1 MMTYKLKVAGLEREL
16 PLCPISERLYIAGFV
31 MLGDTELT
39 EACAE
44 KLCPF
49 LPEHD
54 ILITAEAKGI
64 PLICAMARRLGE
76 DRYIV
81 ARKKPKLY
89 MKDMLKCEVTSIT
102 TEGSQC
108 LYLDGADADLMRG
121 RRVVIVDDVISTGKS
136 LHALEELVRMAG
148 GNIVAKVA
156 VLAEGDAI
164 DREDIRYLAPLPLFD
179 TEGNPL

>member
-1 MMTYKLKVAGLEREL
+1 MTYRLKVAGVERDL
-16 PLCPISERLYIAGFV
+16 PICPISERLMIAGFE

-44 KLCPF
+44 GLCRL

-54 ILITAEAKGI
+54 VLITAEAKGI
-64 PLICAMARRLGE
+64 PLICAMARRLNE
-76 DRYIV
+76 DRYVV

-89 MKDMLKCEVTSIT
+89 MKDVLKCEVTSIT

-108 LYLDGADADLMRG
+108 LYLDGADAELMKG
-121 RRVVIVDDVISTGKS
+121 RRVVIVDDVISTGQS
-136 LHALEELVRMAG
+136 LHALEELVKMSG
-148 GNIVAKVA
+148 GKIVAKVA

-179 TEGNPL
+179 SEGNPL

>member
-1 MMTYKLKVAGLEREL
+1 MTYRLKVAGVERDL
-16 PLCPISERLYIAGFV
+16 PICPISERLMIAGFV

-44 KLCPF
+44 GLCHL

-64 PLICAMARRLGE
+64 PLICAMARQLGE
-76 DRYIV
+76 DRYVV

-89 MKDMLKCEVTSIT
+89 MKDVLKCEVTSIT

-108 LYLDGADADLMRG
+108 LYLDGADAELMKD
-121 RRVVIVDDVISTGKS
+121 RRVVIVDDVISTGQS
-136 LHALEELVRMAG
+136 LHALEELVKMSG
-148 GNIVAKVA
+148 GKIVAKVA

-179 TEGNPL
+179 SEGKPL

>member
-1 MMTYKLKVAGLEREL
+1 MTYKLKVAGLERDL
-16 PLCPISERLYIAGFV
+16 PLCPISERLMIAGFV

-44 KLCPF
+44 GIIRL

-54 ILITAEAKGI
+54 VLITAEAKGI
-64 PLICAMARRLGE
+64 PLICAMARQLGE
-76 DRYIV
+76 ARYVV

-89 MKDMLKCEVTSIT
+89 MENILKCVVTSIT
-102 TEGSQC
+102 TEGGQC
-108 LYLDGADADLMRG
+108 LYLDGKDADMMRG
-121 RRVVIVDDVISTGKS
+121 RRVVIVDDVISTGQS

-156 VLAEGDAI
+156 VLAEGKAME
-164 DREDIRYLAPLPLFD
+164 RTDIRYLAPLPLFD
-179 TEGNPL
+179 IQGNPL

>member
-1 MMTYKLKVAGLEREL
+1 MMIYKLKVAGVERDL
-16 PLCPISERLYIAGFV
+16 TLCPISERLMIAGFV

-44 KLCPF
+44 ALCPM
-49 LPEHD
+49 LPAHD
-54 ILITAEAKGI
+54 VLITAEAKGI

-89 MKDMLKCEVTSIT
+89 MKELLKCEVSSIT

-108 LYLDGADADLMRG
+108 LYLDGSDAELMRG
-121 RRVVIVDDVISTGKS
+121 KRVVIVDDVISTGQS
-136 LHALEELVRMAG
+136 LHALEELVKMAG
-148 GNIVAKVA
+148 GQIVAKVA
-156 VLAEGDAI
+156 VLAEGKAI
-164 DREDIRYLAPLPLFD
+164 ERDDIRYLAPLPLFD
-179 TEGNPL
+179 SEGNPL

>member
-1 MMTYKLKVAGLEREL
+1 MTYKLKVAGVERDL
-16 PLCPISERLYIAGFV
+16 TLCPISERLMIAGFV

-44 KLCPF
+44 GLCRL

-54 ILITAEAKGI
+54 VLITAEAKGI
-64 PLICAMARRLGE
+64 PLICAMARQLGE
-76 DRYIV
+76 NRYVV

-89 MKDMLKCEVTSIT
+89 MKDVLKCEVTSIT

-121 RRVVIVDDVISTGKS
+121 KRVVIVDDVISTGQS
-136 LHALEELVRMAG
+136 LHALEELVKMSG

-156 VLAEGDAI
+156 VLAEGKAI
-164 DREDIRYLAPLPLFD
+164 ERDDIRYLAPLPIFD
-179 TEGNPL
+179 NEGKPL

>member
-1 MMTYKLKVAGLEREL
+1 MTYRLKVAGVERDL
-16 PLCPISERLYIAGFV
+16 PICPISERLMIAGFV

-44 KLCPF
+44 GLCHL

-64 PLICAMARRLGE
+64 PLICAMARQLGE
-76 DRYIV
+76 DRYVV

-89 MKDMLKCEVTSIT
+89 MKDVLKCEVTSIT

-108 LYLDGADADLMRG
+108 LYLDGADAELMKG
-121 RRVVIVDDVISTGKS
+121 RRVVIVDDVISTGQS
-136 LHALEELVRMAG
+136 LHALEELVKMSG
-148 GNIVAKVA
+148 GKIVAKVA

-179 TEGNPL
+179 SEGKPL

>member
-1 MMTYKLKVAGLEREL
+1 MTYRLKVAGVERDL
-16 PLCPISERLYIAGFV
+16 PICPISERLMIAGFV

-44 KLCPF
+44 GLCRL

-54 ILITAEAKGI
+54 VLITAEAKGI
-64 PLICAMARRLGE
+64 PLICAMARRLNE
-76 DRYIV
+76 NRYVV

-89 MKDMLKCEVTSIT
+89 MKDVLKCEVTSIT

-108 LYLDGADADLMRG
+108 LYLDGADAELMKG
-121 RRVVIVDDVISTGKS
+121 RRVVIVDDVISTGQS
-136 LHALEELVRMAG
+136 LHALEELVKMSG
-148 GNIVAKVA
+148 GKIVAKVA

-179 TEGNPL
+179 SEGNPL

>member
-1 MMTYKLKVAGLEREL
+1 MLTYKLKVAGLERDL
-16 PLCPISERLYIAGFV
+16 PLCPISDRLYIAGFV

-44 KLCPF
+44 GLCRL

-64 PLICAMARRLGE
+64 PLVCAMARQLGE
-76 DRYIV
+76 NRYVV

-89 MKDMLKCEVTSIT
+89 MTDVLKCEVTSIT

-108 LYLDGADADLMRG
+108 LYLDGADASLMRG
-121 RRVVIVDDVISTGKS
+121 KRVIIVDDVISTGQS
-136 LHALEELVRMAG
+136 LHALEELVKMSG
-148 GNIVAKVA
+148 GIVAAKVA
-156 VLAEGDAI
+156 VLAEGNAI
-164 DREDIRYLAPLPLFD
+164 ARDDIRYLAPLPLFD
-179 TEGNPL
+179 AEGKPV

>member
-1 MMTYKLKVAGLEREL
+1 MTYRLKVAGVERDL
-16 PLCPISERLYIAGFV
+16 PICPISERLMIAGFV

-44 KLCPF
+44 GLCRL

-54 ILITAEAKGI
+54 VLITAEAKGI

-76 DRYIV
+76 DRYVV

-89 MKDMLKCEVTSIT
+89 MKDVLKCEVTSIT

-108 LYLDGADADLMRG
+108 LYLDGADAELMKG
-121 RRVVIVDDVISTGKS
+121 RRVVIVDDVISTGQS
-136 LHALEELVRMAG
+136 LHALEELVKMSG
-148 GNIVAKVA
+148 GKIVAKVA

-179 TEGNPL
+179 SEGNPL

>member
-1 MMTYKLKVAGLEREL
+1 MTYRLKVAGVERDL
-16 PLCPISERLYIAGFV
+16 PICPISERLMIAGFV

-44 KLCPF
+44 GLCRL

-54 ILITAEAKGI
+54 VLITAEAKGI
-64 PLICAMARRLGE
+64 PLICAMARRLNE
-76 DRYIV
+76 DRYVV

-89 MKDMLKCEVTSIT
+89 MKDVLKCEVTSIT

-108 LYLDGADADLMRG
+108 LYLDGADAELMRG
-121 RRVVIVDDVISTGKS
+121 KRVVIVDDVISTGQS
-136 LHALEELVRMAG
+136 LHALEELVKMSG

-156 VLAEGDAI
+156 VLAEGSAI
-164 DREDIRYLAPLPLFD
+164 ERSDIRYLAPLPLFD
-179 TEGNPL
+179 SEGKPL